1 MCVCVCVVV
10 RGNIRAVEVD
20 TVQRVAVIRVSATR
34 VYRQKW
40 PLFSS
45 VGRLTHSGE
54 IRTPLHCG
62 VRAGS
67 GSFLFTGHAHFR
79 EAWLTC
85 APRYKDFLRVYE
97 HAKQDLQIPCTLD
110 TWAWE
115 EQDENEDIFFME
127 RVIQRKRENKTLNG
141 QTVH

>member
-1 MCVCVCVVV
+1 MTVCVCAVV
-10 RGNIRAVEVD
+10 RGNIRTVEAD
-20 TVQRVAVIRVSATR
+20 PEQRVSVIRVSATR
-34 VYRQKW
+34 VHRQKM

-54 IRTPLHCG
+54 IRTLLRCG

-67 GSFLFTGHAHFR
+67 GSFLFTGHTHFG

-97 HAKQDLQIPCTLD
+97 RAKQNLQIPCTLD
-110 TWAWE
+110 T
-115 EQDENEDIFFME
+115 
-127 RVIQRKRENKTLNG
+127 
-141 QTVH
+141 

>member
-1 MCVCVCVVV
+1 MIFCVYVCIVV
-10 RGNIRAVEVD
+10 RGSIRAVEVD
-20 TVQRVAVIRVSATR
+20 SEQSVSVIRVSSTR

-54 IRTPLHCG
+54 IRTLLRCG

-67 GSFLFTGHAHFR
+67 GSFLFTGRAHFG

-85 APRYKDFLRVYE
+85 APRYKDFVRAYE
-97 HAKQDLQIPCTLD
+97 RAKQDLQIPCTLD
-110 TWAWE
+110 T
-115 EQDENEDIFFME
+115 
-127 RVIQRKRENKTLNG
+127 
-141 QTVH
+141 